1 MGSCVFANVYNSLQQ
16 SSAGV
21 HRGTI
26 GRDRPRGQFG
36 HAAVCGPGRAEG
48 SAGGQNCAQHSVA
61 RSRRAGHRDRGRYLP
76 VPAGQRIA
84 VHQLGGEEPRPDGA
98 VPLPA
103 DAGRRWDD
111 RESIGAGR
119 HC

>member
-1 MGSCVFANVYNSLQQ
+1 
-16 SSAGV
+16 AGV

-36 HAAVCGPGRAEG
+36 HAAVR
-48 SAGGQNCAQHSVA
+48 
-61 RSRRAGHRDRGRYLP
+61 RDRGRYLP

-98 VPLPA
+98 VPLPV
-103 DAGRRWDD
+103 DAGRRWHD